1 MTDTRWDIIL
11 VGAGLAN
18 GLIALRLHQCQ
29 PALNVLLL
37 EAGATP
43 GGNHTWSFHQGDLSA
58 DQHAWLAPLVAH
70 RWPDYD
76 VFFPALARTVA
87 GGYASVT
94 SERFAEVISGAL
106 GNNLVTHASVS
117 TLTPTSVTL
126 EDGRTLEAG
135 AVIDGRGYRPSPHL
149 TVGLQAFLGQQW
161 QLERP
166 HGLTR
171 PRLMDAT
178 VDQQG
183 GYRFVYTLPLTAT
196 SLLIEDTH
204 YIDRATLDSD
214 QARRNIVHYAQAQ
227 GWGLKTLQRE
237 EQGNLPITLTGD
249 PAAFWQAADGIA
261 QSGLRGGLFHP
272 TTGYSLPL
280 AVMLADMVATQTHI
294 TSESLYR
301 LIRGYAG
308 LSWRRQRFFRMLNRM
323 LFLAGPD
330 DKRWQVMQR
339 FYGLNDGLI
348 ARFYA
353 GRLTLAD
360 QARILS
366 GKPPV
371 PVREALQAVLK
382 QTPRLRAFNNE

>member
-1 MTDTRWDIIL
+1 MTDTRWDLVL

-18 GLIALRLHQCQ
+18 GLIAWRLHQCR
-29 PALNVLLL
+29 PELKVLLL
-37 EAGATP
+37 EAGPVP
-43 GGNHTWSFHQGDLSA
+43 GGNHTWSFHVGDLSA
-58 DQHAWLAPLVAH
+58 AQHAWLGPLVAH

-76 VFFPALARTVA
+76 VFFPALARTVT
-87 GGYASVT
+87 GGYASIT
-94 SERFAEVISGAL
+94 SERFAEVIGQAL
-106 GNNLVTHASVS
+106 GERLVTQASVS

-126 EDGRTLEAG
+126 EDGRTFNAS

-204 YIDRATLDSD
+204 YIDRATLDHD
-214 QARRNIVHYAQAQ
+214 RARRNIAHYAQAQ
-227 GWGLKTLQRE
+227 GWALETLQRE

-249 PAAFWQAADGIA
+249 HPAFWQAAQGLA

-280 AVMLADMVATQTHI
+280 AVALADMIAEQPRLTP
-294 TSESLYR
+294 ESLYR
-301 LIRGYAG
+301 LIHGYARQC
-308 LSWRRQRFFRMLNRM
+308 WRRQRFFRMLNRM

-330 DKRWQVMQR
+330 NRRWQVMQR

-360 QARILS
+360 QARILT

-371 PVREALQAVLK
+371 PVGEALQAVLK
-382 QTPRLRAFNNE
+382 QTPRLRAFHDE

>member
-18 GLIALRLHQCQ
+18 GLIAWRLHQCQ

-106 GNNLVTHASVS
+106 GNNLVTHAPVS
-117 TLTPTSVTL
+117 TLTSSSVSL
-126 EDGRTLEAG
+126 EDGSTLEAG

-204 YIDRATLDSD
+204 YIDRATLDHD
-214 QARRNIVHYAQAQ
+214 QARRNIAHYAQAQ
-227 GWGLKTLQRE
+227 DWGLNTLQRE

-249 PAAFWQAADGIA
+249 PKAFWQAADGIA

-280 AVMLADMVATQTHI
+280 AVTLADMVATQTNI

-301 LIRGYAG
+301 LIRGYAEQC
-308 LSWRRQRFFRMLNRM
+308 WRRQRFFRMLNRM

-371 PVREALQAVLK
+371 PVGEALQAVLK

>member
-1 MTDTRWDIIL
+1 MINTRWDLIL

-18 GLIALRLHQCQ
+18 GLIAWRLRQCQ
-29 PALNVLLL
+29 PALNVLLI
-37 EAGATP
+37 EAGPTP
-43 GGNHTWSFHQGDLSA
+43 GGNHTWSFHHGDISA
-58 DQHAWLAPLVAH
+58 AQHAWLDPLVTY
-70 RWPDYD
+70 RWADYD
-76 VFFPALARTVA
+76 VFFPERTRTVA
-87 GGYASVT
+87 GGYTSVT
-94 SERFAEVISGAL
+94 SERFAEVISRAL
-106 GNNLVTHASVS
+106 GDHLVTQTPISQ
-117 TLTPTSVTL
+117 LTPTSVTL
-126 EDGRTLEAG
+126 EDGRTFEAG
-135 AVIDGRGYRPSPHL
+135 AVIDGRGYQPSPHL

-161 QLERP
+161 QLKHP

-183 GYRFVYTLPLTAT
+183 GYRFVYTLPLSAT

-204 YIDRATLDSD
+204 YIDRATLDHD
-214 QARRNIVHYAQAQ
+214 RARLNIAHYAKAQ
-227 GWGLKTLQRE
+227 GWALGTLQRE
-237 EQGNLPITLTGD
+237 EQGNLPITLTGNHE
-249 PAAFWQAADGIA
+249 AFWQAAQGQP

-280 AVMLADMVATQTHI
+280 AVALADMIAAQSHFTP
-294 TSESLYR
+294 ESLYR
-301 LIRGYAG
+301 LIRGYAAQC
-308 LSWRRQRFFRMLNRM
+308 WRRQRFFRMLNRM

-360 QARILS
+360 QARILT

-382 QTPRLRAFNNE
+382 QTPRLRAFHDE

>member
-1 MTDTRWDIIL
+1 MNDTRWDLIL

-18 GLIALRLHQCQ
+18 GLIAWRLHQCQ
-29 PALNVLLL
+29 PELKVLLL

-43 GGNHTWSFHQGDLSA
+43 GGNHTWSFHEGDLSA
-58 DQHAWLAPLVAH
+58 GQHAWLSPLVAH

-94 SERFAEVISGAL
+94 SERFAELIRQAL
-106 GNNLVTHASVS
+106 GERLVTNAPVT

-126 EDGRTLEAG
+126 EDGRTFNAA
-135 AVIDGRGYRPSPHL
+135 AVIDGRGYQPSPHL
-149 TVGLQAFLGQQW
+149 TIGLQAFLGQQW

-166 HGLTR
+166 HGLSR

-183 GYRFVYTLPLTAT
+183 GYRFVYTLPLTPT
-196 SLLIEDTH
+196 TLLIEDTH
-204 YIDRATLDSD
+204 YIDRATLDHD
-214 QARRNIVHYAQAQ
+214 RARQNIAHYAKAQ
-227 GWGLKTLQRE
+227 GWVVKALQRE
-237 EQGNLPITLTGD
+237 EQGNLPITLTGNHS
-249 PAAFWQAADGIA
+249 AFWQAAKGLP

-280 AVMLADMVATQTHI
+280 AVTLADRIAEQTRL
-294 TSESLYR
+294 TPESLYR
-301 LIRGYAG
+301 LIHAYARQC
-308 LSWRRQRFFRMLNRM
+308 WRQQRFFRMLNRM

-360 QARILS
+360 QARILT

-371 PVREALQAVLK
+371 PVGEALQAVLK
-382 QTPRLRAFNNE
+382 QTPRLRAFHDE